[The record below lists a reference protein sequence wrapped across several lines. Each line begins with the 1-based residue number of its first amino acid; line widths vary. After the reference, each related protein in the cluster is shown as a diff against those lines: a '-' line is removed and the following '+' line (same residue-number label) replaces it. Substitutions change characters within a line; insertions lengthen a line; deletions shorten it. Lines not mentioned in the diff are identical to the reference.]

1 MQPPRL
7 PANESERLAKL
18 HDYQVLDTA
27 PESAF
32 DDIALLAAQLLQVP
46 LAMVTLV
53 DADRQWFKARY
64 GLADTQTPR
73 EFAFCGHVVGDDHEL
88 VVPDAHEDERFAD
101 NPLVL
106 GHPRVRFYAGV
117 PLRTQEGF
125 VLGTLCAID
134 HVPRAVTPEQRAL
147 LSALARQVMAQLEL
161 RRRNREL
168 LEQQAQNAKMAAT
181 LRGSL
186 HEKDVLLQEV
196 HHRVKNNLQ
205 LVSSLI
211 NLQRGLM
218 PSGPARSA
226 LDECQGRIHTIAA
239 VHEAIYVERDYA
251 RIPIARYARMLSAS
265 IFHAL
270 GAALR
275 GIELALDLGDAR
287 LPVDL
292 AIPCG
297 LILNELLTNAF
308 KHAFPAGRT
317 GTVSVQ
323 IETLPDAR
331 LRMLI
336 SDDGVGLPADFSL
349 EDSSSVGMQVVLALV
364 QQLEASFEI
373 GRLGGTQFT
382 MIFKME
388 G

>member
-1 MQPPRL
+1 MQPPSL

-18 HDYQVLDTA
+18 HDYQILDTP
-27 PESAF
+27 PEAAF
-32 DDIALLAAQLLQVP
+32 DDIAVVAAHVLHVP
-46 LAMVTLV
+46 IALVTLV

-64 GLADTQTPR
+64 GLADQQTPR
-73 EFAFCGHVVGDDHEL
+73 DFAFCGHVVGDDHEL
-88 VVPDAHEDERFAD
+88 VVPDAHEDQRFFD
-101 NPLVL
+101 NPLVV

-117 PLRTQEGF
+117 PLRTQEGL

-134 HVPRAVTPEQRAL
+134 HVPRAVTAEQRAVL
-147 LSALARQVMAQLEL
+147 KALARQVMGQLEL

-168 LEQQAQNAKMAAT
+168 IEQQQETARLEET
-181 LRGSL
+181 LRSSL

-211 NLQRGLM
+211 NLQRVLIPTGL
-218 PSGPARSA
+218 ARSA
-226 LDECQGRIHTIAA
+226 LDECQGRIHTIAV

-251 RIPIARYARMLSAS
+251 RIPIARYVRMLSSS
-265 IFHAL
+265 IFHAM
-270 GAALR
+270 GAAVR
-275 GIELALDLGDAR
+275 GIELQLELGDAQ

-308 KHAFPAGRT
+308 KHAFPAGRR
-317 GTVSVQ
+317 GTVSVTF
-323 IETLPDAR
+323 EALPDAR
-331 LRMLI
+331 LRMVI
-336 SDDGVGLPADFSL
+336 GDDGVGLPADFTL
-349 EDSSSVGMQVVLALV
+349 DDASSVGMQVVVALV
-364 QQLEASFEI
+364 EQLEASFEI
-373 GRLGGTQFT
+373 SRQGGTQFT